1 MLGEND
7 DRVIFNE
14 HGLLVATNFECPICG
29 DTIYMNLISLFKPEY
44 FCLRCKW
51 VDLDK

>member
-29 DTIYMNLISLFKPEY
+29 DTIYMTHRGENY
-44 FCLRCKW
+44 DG
-51 VDLDK
+51 DLTIETKKYQ